1 MLTPKW
7 SNRTAEERN
16 LLNPG
21 FCTALLW
28 HAASGYQ
35 NQTNSSTPD
44 DIGLPLELSFLVL
57 PFVLRG
63 DTRRTLPGNIRT
75 SLAVWLDNN
84 PIQRSAVATAAIA
97 LRPFTRE
104 AIVFGS
110 QSQLVE
116 IRERRLIAES
126 TVKRKMN
133 SLLLKRVT
141 QEVRECCSRAE
152 FVGRWLHEN
161 GSPQTIM
168 ALMGVRA

>member
-1 MLTPKW
+1 MPTPKW
-7 SNRTAEERN
+7 SNRPAEERN

-21 FCTALLW
+21 FCATLLW
-28 HAASGYQ
+28 YATSEYQ
-35 NQTNSSTPD
+35 NQSDPSQPD
-44 DIGLPLELSFLVL
+44 KIGLSLELSFFVL

-63 DTRRTLPGNIRT
+63 DTRRALPGNIRT
-75 SLAVWLDNN
+75 SLAVWLDSN
-84 PIQRSAVATAAIA
+84 PIQRSMVATGAIA

-110 QSQLVE
+110 SSHLIE
-116 IRERRLIAES
+116 IRERRLTTDFTA
-126 TVKRKMN
+126 KRKVN
-133 SLLLKRVT
+133 FLLKNTT

-152 FVGRWLHEN
+152 FIGRWLYEN